1 MQGDNRNVAKGDAA
15 AVVIDMLPETSSKT
29 TAKDEIETTDEI
41 AEGASSSLHLN
52 VDAGQ
57 SKEAYMPPSWLL
69 HASSIVVEDKNSPTI
84 DLSMI

>member
-52 VDAGQ
+52 VDALARARKLTCPLRGF
-57 SKEAYMPPSWLL
+57 LRL
-69 HASSIVVEDKNSPTI
+69 VNCC
-84 DLSMI
+84 